1 VRLTNRDIGASGY
14 RAIGRNNVWQCS
26 RWAEI
31 LNDLPKSHAAG
42 RRLCVLAFGPLP
54 AHNFPVTYLKH
65 LLLGLL
71 LSGLIMAQGMGKNL
85 GQVEGEVL
93 DMRGRPIAG
102 ASAVYTN
109 LTTGKVYTLFTDKSG
124 RFQGLGLIVGY
135 YRVKITGPD
144 GKKIYSSTRTVF
156 AEDHRDLNAV
166 QVDLSLLP
174 AKASL
179 VPFKGPSAADLQSAK
194 WRDLAGERAAR
205 APALTPISP
214 GKYLS
219 PEHQA
224 ELRAENSA
232 IADYNELYP
241 QVQTAL
247 KEQHWPEALDLLQQI
262 SAIAPFQW
270 ELYQNLG
277 TVQSFLGRYAEAAES
292 FEKSLQNLPLDEK
305 VKSQPQKFRAM
316 MSQLL
321 LEEGE
326 AYSAAGNNDAAV
338 SCYQR
343 AAELDSDHS
352 ERYVTLHHLC
362 VAQYNS
368 GDSDAAIRSCQK
380 AIAAD
385 PARLE
390 SYEVLGQIQMNVAMY
405 EEAMHTF
412 EKGIDLA
419 EADMRSASPV
429 RSNIHSNSSP
439 TLSTYPQRRSTVGRM
454 LLSAGNAYFQ
464 MSQYDQAAKM
474 FVRAVPLHPYPA
486 LAYFNLCA
494 VYFDSGNL
502 KGAAEACANAIA
514 DDPSMADAYYVRG
527 AALMSEAARHGTSK
541 ASESA
546 TAALQKYLQ
555 LASDGIYAADARALL
570 QEAGD

>member
-1 VRLTNRDIGASGY
+1 
-14 RAIGRNNVWQCS
+14 
-26 RWAEI
+26 
-31 LNDLPKSHAAG
+31 
-42 RRLCVLAFGPLP
+42 
-54 AHNFPVTYLKH
+54 VTYLKH

-71 LSGLIMAQGMGKNL
+71 LSGLIMAQGLGKNL

-102 ASAVYTN
+102 ASVVYSN
-109 LTTGKVYTLFTDKSG
+109 LKTGKVYTFFTDKSG
-124 RFQGLGLIVGY
+124 RFQGLGLILGNY
-135 YRVKITGPD
+135 KVKITGPD
-144 GKKIYSSTRTVF
+144 GKHIYSSTRRVF
-156 AEDHRDLNAV
+156 PDDYRDLNAV
-166 QVDLSLLP
+166 QIDLSLLP
-174 AKASL
+174 TKASL
-179 VPFKGPSAADLQSAK
+179 VPFKGPSAANLQSAK
-194 WRDLAGERAAR
+194 WRDFGGERAAR
-205 APALTPISP
+205 VPALTPISP

-247 KEQHWPEALDLLQQI
+247 KEQHWPEALDLLQKI

-277 TVQSFLGRYAEAAES
+277 TVQTFLGRYAEAAES
-292 FEKSLQNLPLDEK
+292 FEKSFQTLPLDEK
-305 VKSQPQKFRAM
+305 VKSHAEKFRAT

-321 LEEGE
+321 LAEGE
-326 AYSAAGNNDAAV
+326 AYSAAGNSDAAV

-352 ERYVTLHHLC
+352 DRYVILHHLC
-362 VAQYNS
+362 VAEYNR
-368 GDSDAAIRSCQK
+368 GDSDAAIRSCQE
-380 AIAAD
+380 AVAVD
-385 PARLE
+385 PARPE
-390 SYEVLGQIQMNVAMY
+390 SYEVLGQIQMNVGKY
-405 EEAMHTF
+405 EDAAHTF
-412 EKGIDLA
+412 EKGIELA

-429 RSNIHSNSSP
+429 RSNIHSNSSR
-439 TLSTYPQRRSTVGRM
+439 TLSTYPQRRSTAGRM

-464 MSQYDQAAKM
+464 LKQYDQAAKM
-474 FVRAVPLHPYPA
+474 FARAVPLHPYPA

-494 VYFDSGNL
+494 AYFDSGNL
-502 KGAAEACANAIA
+502 KGAAEACANAID
-514 DDPSMADAYYVRG
+514 DDPLMADAYYVRG
-527 AALMSEAARHGTSK
+527 AALMGEGAKRRTSK
-541 ASESA
+541 APESA

-570 QEAGD
+570 QEAGN